1 MKRKLYN
8 ILENKEYQ
16 STTAQWFD
24 ILLIA
29 IIVLNILALMMET
42 VNGIYEKNQALF
54 THFEYF
60 SVAVFTIEYLIR
72 LWVAPLSP
80 KNRLGWQGRL
90 DYIKSPMAIIDLL
103 AVLPF
108 YIIFLNVDFRF
119 FRIFRLTR
127 IFRLLKV
134 GRYFQALQVIKRII
148 IKKKSELFSVF
159 MLLIFMLVF
168 MSCLMYYAEHGAQ
181 PDKFTSIPATMWWG
195 IATLSTV
202 GYGDMYPITPIGQLL
217 GSFVALIGIGF
228 FALPAGILS
237 SAFSEELS
245 KQKKTKKGQTID

>member
-8 ILENKEYQ
+8 ILENKDYQ
-16 STTAQWFD
+16 STLSQWFD
-24 ILLIA
+24 TLLIG
-29 IIVLNILALMMET
+29 IILLNILALMLET
-42 VNGIYEKNQALF
+42 VNDIYVDNQSLF
-54 THFEYF
+54 TYFEYF
-60 SVAVFTIEYLIR
+60 SVAVFTLEYIAR

-80 KNRLGWQGRL
+80 RNRPGWRGRL
-90 DYIKSPMAIIDLL
+90 DYITSPMAIIDLL

-108 YIIFLNVDFRF
+108 YLIFLNIDFRF

-134 GRYFQALQVIKRII
+134 GRYFHALHVIRRIF
-148 IKKKSELFSVF
+148 IKKKSELISVF

-168 MSCLMYYAEHGAQ
+168 MSCLMYYAEHNAQ

-217 GSFVALIGIGF
+217 GSSVALIGIGF

-237 SAFSEELS
+237 SAFSEELNR
-245 KQKKTKKGQTID
+245 QKKSKKGNTID